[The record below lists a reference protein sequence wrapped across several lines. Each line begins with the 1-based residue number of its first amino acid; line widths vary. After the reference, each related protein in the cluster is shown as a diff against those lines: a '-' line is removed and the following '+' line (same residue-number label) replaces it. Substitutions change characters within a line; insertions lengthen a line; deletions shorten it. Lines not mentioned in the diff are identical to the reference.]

1 MGSPHLRRKNY
12 KMAAASIAPAVAN
25 MPLDYSFEIDGTKI
39 DLLPF
44 KLFEDKDKDIAWA
57 FAIVLWRRR
66 NDITGDTAKNH
77 LVAISRFFEHL
88 EGEIGILSLD
98 QLNQSVFGYFTYW
111 MKYLATKRDGSN
123 EPISEASKRTH
134 WGVIRSYVS
143 DLIHYGLIDEDLT
156 LPVHVFDFNEG
167 EHFKPYSKAEIE
179 QIAAACKQDIQLVK
193 QGKEIVSGKGG
204 RTGYLARLIPHA
216 LLVSLRTGINPEVLF
231 EMETTDRSL
240 KASHLLN
247 STRLILP
254 VKARSGKSQNIEL
267 KESEAHGVRV
277 KSSVV
282 RLFKDVEELTK
293 TARESLA
300 SDSPLRRLLWLVQ
313 DDDGRIDSFRSF
325 NYFLSLQS
333 FCRRHQITDDQGKQ
347 TKLNFRRFRPTFAE
361 ALLKLNGGDIRDL
374 QKRLGHSHIRTT
386 MGYLD
391 PNLEERTEAFHYA
404 GKAMEDWALRGKD
417 RFDLNDLAKELD
429 ISLEDAEKL
438 SNGDYDMGATKC
450 KNPFK
455 SPLNGA
461 KEGELC
467 TNYLAC
473 FRCGNCVVLKEDS
486 HRLFSFYHWLLH
498 KKVVLG
504 EEKWE
509 ATYGWIIEIIDNDIA
524 PQLGNKDW
532 IAAQKEKA
540 LAEPFE
546 MWDTLLSTANSIDV
560 LEVQ

>member
-25 MPLDYSFEIDGTKI
+25 IPLDYSFEIDGTEI
-39 DLLPF
+39 DLLPY
-44 KLFEDKDKDIAWA
+44 KLFEDKTKDIAWA
-57 FAIVLWRRR
+57 FAIVMWRRR
-66 NDITGDTAKNH
+66 NEISGDTAKSH
-77 LVAISRFFEHL
+77 LVAIDRFFEYR
-88 EGEIGILSLD
+88 EGEIGNLSLD
-98 QLNQSVFGYFTYW
+98 QLNQSVVGYFTYW

-123 EPISEASKRTH
+123 EPISETSKRKY
-134 WGVIRSYVS
+134 WGVIRSYIS
-143 DLIHYGLIDEDLT
+143 DLIHYGLIDENLT
-156 LPVHVFDFNEG
+156 LPVHVFDSNEG
-167 EHFKPYSKAEIE
+167 ESFKPYSKAEIE
-179 QIAAACKQDIQLVK
+179 QIAAACKHDIQLVK
-193 QGKEIVSGKGG
+193 QGKKIVHETGG
-204 RTGYLARLIPHA
+204 RSGYVARLIPHA
-216 LLVSLRTGINPEVLF
+216 LLISLRTGINPEVLF

-254 VKARSGKSQNIEL
+254 IKARSGKSQNIEL
-267 KESEAHGVRV
+267 KESETHGVRV
-277 KSSVV
+277 KNSIV
-282 RLFKDVEELTK
+282 RLLKEVEELTK
-293 TARESLA
+293 AARESLP
-300 SDSPLRRLLWLVQ
+300 SDNPLKRKLWLAQ
-313 DDDGRIDSFRSF
+313 DDEGQVNSFR
-325 NYFLSLQS
+325 NYMYFKSLQS
-333 FCRRHQITDDQGKQ
+333 FCKRHDITDEQGNI
-347 TKLNFRRFRPTFAE
+347 TALNFRRFRPTFAE
-361 ALLKLNGGDIRDL
+361 AMLKLNGGDLRDL

-391 PNLEERTEAFHYA
+391 PNLEERKEAFHYA

-429 ISLEDAEKL
+429 ITLEDAEKL

-455 SPLNGA
+455 SPLKGS
-461 KEGELC
+461 KEGDLC

-524 PQLGNKDW
+524 PKLGNEDW

-546 MWDTLLSTANSIDV
+546 MWDTLLSTANSIDIV
-560 LEVQ
+560 EVQ